1 MNKTKRT
8 LVSLIAGVVLI
19 GMTGAAWA
27 QNTGTNLASESVI
40 EIIKKRGVLRIGL
53 DFFVPWAMRAKNGDF
68 VGFEIDVG
76 TRVAKDMGVE
86 VEFIPTAWDGII
98 PALMSGKF
106 DVVIAGM
113 SITPERHLRIN
124 FSEPYA
130 SSGMLIAANSKN
142 VPGLTRASDFNKPNI
157 TIGAKRGT
165 TGVDSAQKQAPL
177 AKLRQY
183 DEEVVGMQ
191 DAINGTIDAYF
202 SSSPVPERAVASS
215 EGRLYLP
222 VKETFD
228 GSLESFAMR
237 KGDPD
242 AIVFFNNWIR
252 LRKHDGWLK
261 ERHDYWFI
269 GNDWSDQVDVK

>member
-1 MNKTKRT
+1 MIKTRRT

-113 SITPERHLRIN
+113 SITPERHLRI
-124 FSEPYA
+124 A
-130 SSGMLIAANSKN
+130 RKSG
-142 VPGLTRASDFNKPNI
+142 G
-157 TIGAKRGT
+157 
-165 TGVDSAQKQAPL
+165 
-177 AKLRQY
+177 
-183 DEEVVGMQ
+183 
-191 DAINGTIDAYF
+191 
-202 SSSPVPERAVASS
+202 
-215 EGRLYLP
+215 
-222 VKETFD
+222 
-228 GSLESFAMR
+228 
-237 KGDPD
+237 
-242 AIVFFNNWIR
+242 
-252 LRKHDGWLK
+252 
-261 ERHDYWFI
+261 
-269 GNDWSDQVDVK
+269 

>member
-1 MNKTKRT
+1 MNTTKRT
-8 LVSLIAGVVLI
+8 LVSLMAGMMLF

-27 QNTGTNLASESVI
+27 QDTGANLASESVI
-40 EIIKKRGVLRIGL
+40 EIIKERGALRIGL
-53 DFFVPWAMRAKNGDF
+53 DFFVPWAMRAKNGEL
-68 VGFEIDVG
+68 VGFEIDVA
-76 TRVAKDMGVE
+76 TRVAEDMGVE
-86 VEFIPTAWDGII
+86 IEFVPTAWDGII
-98 PALMSGKF
+98 PALLSGKF

-124 FSEPYA
+124 FTAPYA
-130 SSGMLIAANSKN
+130 TSGMMIAANSKT
-142 VPGLTRASDFNKPNI
+142 VPGLTRVSDFNNADI

-165 TGVDSAQKQAPL
+165 TAVDSIQKNAPK
-177 AKLRQY
+177 ARLRQY

-222 VKETFD
+222 VQKTFD
-228 GSLESFAMR
+228 GTIESFAVR

-242 AIVFFNNWIR
+242 AIVFFNNWIL
-252 LRKHDGWLK
+252 LRQQDGWLQ
-261 ERHDYWFI
+261 ERHDYWFV
-269 GNDWSDQVDVK
+269 GDDWSDQVDVK

>member
-1 MNKTKRT
+1 MNTTKRT
-8 LVSLIAGVVLI
+8 LVSLMAGIMLF

-27 QNTGTNLASESVI
+27 QDTGANLASESVI
-40 EIIKKRGVLRIGL
+40 EIIKERGALRIGL
-53 DFFVPWAMRAKNGDF
+53 DFFGPWAMRAKNGEL
-68 VGFEIDVG
+68 VGFEIDVA
-76 TRVAKDMGVE
+76 TRVAEDMGVK

-98 PALMSGKF
+98 PALLSGKF

-124 FSEPYA
+124 FTAPYA
-130 SSGMLIAANSKN
+130 TSGMMIAANSKT
-142 VPGLTRASDFNKPNI
+142 VPGLTRVSDFNNADI

-165 TGVDSAQKQAPL
+165 TAVDSIQKNAPK
-177 AKLRQY
+177 ARLRQY

-222 VKETFD
+222 VTETFD
-228 GSLESFAMR
+228 GTIESFAVR

-242 AIVFFNNWIR
+242 AIVFFNNWIL
-252 LRKHDGWLK
+252 LRQQDGWLQ
-261 ERHDYWFI
+261 ERHDYWFV
-269 GNDWSDQVDVK
+269 GDDWSDQVDVK

>member
-1 MNKTKRT
+1 MNTTKRT
-8 LVSLIAGVVLI
+8 LVSLLAGMMLFGV
-19 GMTGAAWA
+19 TGAAWA
-27 QNTGTNLASESVI
+27 QDTGTNLASESVI
-40 EIIKKRGVLRIGL
+40 EIIKERGALRIGL
-53 DFFVPWAMRAKNGDF
+53 DFFVPWAMRAKNGEL
-68 VGFEIDVG
+68 VGFEIDVA
-76 TRVAKDMGVE
+76 TRVAEDMGVE
-86 VEFIPTAWDGII
+86 IEFVPTAWDGII
-98 PALMSGKF
+98 PALLSGKF

-124 FSEPYA
+124 FTAPYA
-130 SSGMLIAANSKN
+130 SSGMMIAANSKT
-142 VPGLTRASDFNKPNI
+142 VPGLTRVSDFNNPDI

-165 TGVDSAQKQAPL
+165 TGVDSVKKQAPK

-222 VKETFD
+222 VQKTFD
-228 GSLESFAMR
+228 GTIESFAVR

-242 AIVFFNNWIR
+242 AIVFFNNWIL
-252 LRKHDGWLK
+252 LRQQDGWLQ
-261 ERHDYWFI
+261 ERHDYWFV
-269 GNDWSDQVDVK
+269 GDDWSDQVDVK